1 MSHHAT
7 VRAALSESRPIPR
20 RGLSREEAAIYFG
33 IGTSKFDEMVTDGRA
48 PRPRR
53 IDGRKVW
60 DVRELDIA
68 FDALP
73 VEDAPPVGDSWK
85 DA

>member
-1 MSHHAT
+1 MRSA
-7 VRAALSESRPIPR
+7 RAALSESRPIPR

-33 IGTSKFDEMVTDGRA
+33 IGTNKLDEMVTDGRA

-60 DVRELDIA
+60 DIRELDIA

-73 VEDAPPVGDSWK
+73 KEDALPVSNSWK